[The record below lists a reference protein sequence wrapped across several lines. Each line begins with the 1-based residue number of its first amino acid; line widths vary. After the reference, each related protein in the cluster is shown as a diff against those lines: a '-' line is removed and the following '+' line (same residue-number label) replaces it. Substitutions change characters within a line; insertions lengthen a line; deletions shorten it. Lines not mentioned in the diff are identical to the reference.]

1 MPPAPKHREAIIE
14 AALRLFRRNGYAASG
29 MNDIVEASGAPKGS
43 VYHYFPDGKA
53 SIAVAA
59 IELAGRR
66 AVATLSEFALEAQSG
81 GELIE
86 AYAARLS
93 GWLSKSGYKDGCP
106 ITTVVLELSPQDR
119 TVTAA
124 AREAFSA
131 RRQILA
137 RKLVGDGWPEADAKD
152 LALLA
157 ISAIQ
162 GALVQARLERSKEPL
177 NAAAKSLAILT
188 RFDGRSS
195 RSK

>member
-1 MPPAPKHREAIIE
+1 MPPAAKHREAIIE

-66 AVATLSEFALEAQSG
+66 AVATLAELSEEAQSG
-81 GELIE
+81 GALVE
-86 AYAARLS
+86 AYAARLG
-93 GWLSKSGYKDGCP
+93 GWLKKSGFKDGCP
-106 ITTVVLELSPQDR
+106 ITTICLELSPQNR

-131 RRQILA
+131 RRQVLA
-137 RKLVGDGWPEADAKD
+137 RVLLKDGWTEDKARE

-157 ISAIQ
+157 ISAVQ
-162 GALVQARLERSKEPL
+162 GALVQARLERSVLPL
-177 NAAAKSLAILT
+177 ASTAKGLSTILDRRDVAAGT
-188 RFDGRSS
+188 
-195 RSK
+195 